1 MVLLKTT
8 KKELSKTLNHLK
20 AVVKGRSIKAKQTV
34 CEITITD
41 KKATFAVPGSIF
53 NLQCQTEGVAKI
65 TVPFRYFLDIIRHHK
80 SDLIEMEI
88 NNGEVTI
95 GQLTF
100 AARTCFIEDDKILRT
115 IQLPANYDD
124 NDLMRLRY
132 QGYTTEELDFNKM
145 TPLIDEAT
153 ERLEKR
159 LNKSHEILKVYNLN
173 YTELES
179 LVMRKIKSP
188 H

>member
-8 KKELSKTLNHLK
+8 KKELSTTLNHLK
-20 AVVKGRSIKAKQTV
+20 AVVKGRSIKAQQTV

-41 KKATFAVPGSIF
+41 GKATFAVPGSIF

-65 TVPFRYFLDIIRHHK
+65 TVYFRYFLDIIRHHK

-95 GQLTF
+95 GSLSF

-124 NDLMRLRY
+124 NDLLRLQF
-132 QGYTTEELDFNKM
+132 QGYTYEELEFNKM
-145 TPLIDEAT
+145 TPLIDKAR
-153 ERLEKR
+153 ERFERR
-159 LNKSHEILKVYNLN
+159 LDKSYELLKEYNLK
-173 YTELES
+173 YSEIES
-179 LVMRKIKSP
+179 LVLERIKNP
-188 H
+188 Y